1 MNEPT
6 PPRGSASRRTFLTAL
21 GVATAAVGV
30 SSPLANGAAGTASQ
44 AAAVAAGH
52 RPRTDLPLNFEPY
65 QGIQHD
71 LVRQADGGPATAEP
85 KLRHIYAAAPDTL
98 AIVVDAQFIV
108 AFPVEKYVAQ
118 PGDRVERSRLVPY
131 GPNGEHSWARGR
143 ELFRDGKSLG
153 NLAGPDNNLYLWPHR
168 RLMGQELDLARADAK
183 ASYALD
189 SEDDTGY
196 GSATE
201 PLEVFRKSKPQM
213 AEWAMTDN
221 GLVENVSTARHEI
234 YLKLPRALKPGAT
247 YRLRLA
253 AGSPLGPELR
263 FTFDDRRLRTEA
275 LHVNQV
281 GYHPEEKDKIAMMAM
296 WLGTGGDA
304 ALSSL
309 RRFHLVEARSGA
321 TVFSGRV
328 RVRQDAVP
336 GKITPIYPAKDSD
349 SAAMPVTTYALDF
362 SSFDRPGAYRVW
374 VPGLGCS
381 FPFRIDRRVWEEAAK
396 VSAHGYLNQRSG
408 IKLGPPH
415 TDFRVAR
422 ALHPDDGFK
431 VHSTDPAVFFD
442 PVRFPAKSGEGNPFK
457 RIQASILLDTHNPD
471 AWGGWHDAGD
481 YDRNIGGQNHTR
493 GVHAMLDLYESNPRY
508 FERLRLNLPE
518 SGNHIPDLVNEALWC
533 MELFRRIQYADGGIP
548 SSVESIEHPD
558 EPGFAHGMPTA
569 VTPSTPQVS
578 YAYAAAA
585 AQLSLVLRRYDPR
598 LSATYRASATRAME
612 WAVANAQV
620 PDIFHTSHFPRDETQ
635 NLAAAWMYRLTGESR
650 WHDLFKESLARI
662 HPDGDLRLDRF
673 SYSGPW
679 GLGVYAT
686 LPVSMVDEDLQ
697 ARAIETIA
705 AHGDQAAATVDNSPV
720 MLIATP
726 RDWEDRLGEPYPLVL
741 AHRVTGDGKYVRALA
756 QMAQFGLGRNPH
768 NAGFTGGLG
777 SRQVVSFHLQA
788 YFTGQRI
795 PKGLSAAG
803 PLHQS
808 TWGAQHAKAALAPR
822 IHPAWEQW
830 PWAESVF
837 DIRHWTFTEHTVGG
851 VMANQLLMRGYLA
864 QEHGNRH

>member
-1 MNEPT
+1 MNKPT
-6 PPRGSASRRTFLTAL
+6 PPHNGASRRGFLTAL
-21 GVATAAVGV
+21 GVATTAVGV
-30 SSPLANGAAGTASQ
+30 SSPPSNAAAGKAPQGATA
-44 AAAVAAGH
+44 AAGH

-65 QGIQHD
+65 QGTQRD
-71 LVRQADGGPATAEP
+71 LVVQADGGPATAEP
-85 KLRHIYAAAPDTL
+85 KLRHIYAASPDTL
-98 AIVVDAQFIV
+98 ALVVDAQFIV

-118 PGDRVERSRLVPY
+118 PGDTVQRSRLVPY
-131 GPNGEHSWARGR
+131 GPNGEYSWARGR

-153 NLAGPDNNLYLWPHR
+153 TLVGPESNLYLWPHR
-168 RLMGQELDLARADAK
+168 RLTGEELDLTWADAT
-183 ASYALD
+183 ASYALE
-189 SEDDTGY
+189 SEDDSGY
-196 GSATE
+196 RTATA
-201 PLEVFRKSKPQM
+201 PVEVFRKSKPQM
-213 AEWAMTDN
+213 AEWAMTN
-221 GLVENVSTARHEI
+221 TGIVENVSTARHEM
-234 YLKLPRALKPGAT
+234 YLKLPRALKPGAR
-247 YRLRLA
+247 YRIRLA

-263 FTFDDRRLRTEA
+263 FTFDDRHLRTEA

-281 GYHPEEKDKIAMMAM
+281 GYHPEQEDKTATLAM

-309 RRFHLVEARSGA
+309 SRFHLVDARTGV
-321 TVFSGRV
+321 TVFTGTV
-328 RVRQDAVP
+328 RVRQAAMP
-336 GKITPIYPAKDSD
+336 GKITPIYPAKDPD
-349 SAAMPVTTYALDF
+349 GTAMPMTTYALDF
-362 SSFDRPGAYRVW
+362 SSFGRTGTYRVW
-374 VPGLGCS
+374 VPGLGSS

-408 IKLGPPH
+408 IELGPPH
-415 TDFRVAR
+415 TEFRIAR
-422 ALHPDDGFK
+422 ALHPGDGFR
-431 VHSTDPAVFFD
+431 VHSTDPAIFFD
-442 PVRFPAKSGEGNPFK
+442 PLRFPAKSGEGNPFK
-457 RIQASILLDTHNPD
+457 RIQASVLLNTDNPD

-508 FERLRLNLPE
+508 FERLRLNIPE
-518 SGNHIPDLVNEALWC
+518 SGNHIPDLINEALWC
-533 MELFRRIQYADGGIP
+533 MELFRRIQYADGSIP

-598 LSATYRASATRAME
+598 LSEKYCASAARAVE
-612 WAVANAQV
+612 WAAANAQV
-620 PDIFHTSHFPRDETQ
+620 PNIFHNSHFPQDESQ
-635 NLAAAWMYRLTGESR
+635 NLAAAWMYRLTSESR
-650 WHDLFKESLARI
+650 WHDLFRESLARI
-662 HPDGDLRLDRF
+662 HPDGDIRLDRF

-686 LPVSMVDEDLQ
+686 LPDSMVDESLR
-697 ARAIETIA
+697 ARVIETIV
-705 AHGDQAAATVDNSPV
+705 AHGDQAAETVDRSPFA
-720 MLIATP
+720 LIAMA
-726 RDWEDRLGEPYPLVL
+726 RDWEDRLGEPYPLML
-741 AHRVTGDGKYVRALA
+741 AHRVTGDDKYVRALTR
-756 QMAQFGLGRNPH
+756 MAQFGLGDNPH
-768 NAGFTGGLG
+768 NASLTGGLG

-795 PKGLSAAG
+795 PKGLSAIG

-808 TWGAQHAKAALAPR
+808 TWGAHRAEAALAPR

-837 DIRHWTFTEHTVGG
+837 DIRHWTLTEHTVGG

-864 QEHGNRH
+864 QAHARHR